1 MAFDLSSVVKQA
13 NDAIMAGE
21 PKGSKYPIFYPGVG
35 TSVVK
40 LLFNPKSNSLFRLI
54 NRHEWMDK
62 QKVTCLKTFG
72 KDVECPICKAIQD
85 VKNAKGID
93 LARHK
98 SKVRGLAFAQLIS
111 VDYPLTGKYSPSEGD
126 IVLFMF
132 PWTVYTALSQVVAE
146 AQSDETQLEQLI
158 ASNEGYG
165 FSIRHTEDNKY
176 TTMPNVFKKYK
187 TCPSDEKFVEL
198 LENLDSLNDLIVPSG
213 LDSMSEDQMN
223 KVKKVA
229 NEITMKYLYGESGKE
244 SQSLDQMAKN
254 SIDSSINKGS
264 LVDTSDKPPC
274 FGKVNTGDI
283 DSNQCLMC
291 PCQAECQS
299 YADEIPF

>member
-1 MAFDLSSVVKQA
+1 MAFNLSAVIEQA
-13 NDAIMAGE
+13 NNAISSNE
-21 PKGSKYPIFYPGVG
+21 PKGNKYPIFYPGVG
-35 TSVVK
+35 TSTLK

-54 NRHEWMDK
+54 NRHEWLDK
-62 QKVTCLKTFG
+62 QKVTCLKSFG

-85 VKNAKGID
+85 VKNSKGID

-111 VDYPLTGKYSPSEGD
+111 VDYPLTGKYAPSEGD

-146 AQSDETQLEQLI
+146 AQSDASQLEQLI
-158 ASNEGYG
+158 ACNEGYA

-176 TTMPNVFKKYK
+176 TTMPSVFKKYK
-187 TCPSDEKFVEL
+187 TCPSDEEFVKL
-198 LENLDSLNDLIVPSG
+198 LENLDSLNDLIVPAS
-213 LDSMSEDQMN
+213 LEAMTEDQMG

-229 NEITMKYLYGESGKE
+229 EEISMKYLYAESGRE

-254 SIDSSINKGS
+254 SIDSSVNRNS
-264 LVDTSDKPPC
+264 TVDTSNKPSC

-283 DSNQCLMC
+283 DSNQCLLC
-291 PCQAECQS
+291 PSQAECQS
-299 YADEIPF
+299 YADELPF